1 MRHMQSDVD
10 GLLAVS
16 AHPVPPWVTSR
27 RREMIMSRG
36 TAAEGPDG
44 DGPVLATQPPA
55 VQVVDLGEASVEDL
69 LRGAAGGAQSA
80 WNEIVR
86 RYERLVWSVA
96 RTYRL
101 SNADAADAVQT
112 TWLRLVEHLGAIRDP
127 DRLGAWLATT
137 TRREA
142 LRLATRR
149 RRERADVADDQLAQ
163 LPDGGPGVEDSLLA
177 TERDR
182 LVNRAL
188 GQLDDRCQRLLRVL
202 SMSPPPRY
210 DAVAEAFGMPIG
222 SIGPTRG
229 RCLNR
234 LERSLLACGYL
245 RDDEP
250 LAEAS
255 GGRA

>member
-1 MRHMQSDVD
+1 MQCDVD
-10 GLLAVS
+10 ELLAVS
-16 AHPVPPWVTSR
+16 AHLVPPRVSSR
-27 RREMIMSRG
+27 RREISMSRG
-36 TAAEGPDG
+36 TAAEGPDVG
-44 DGPVLATQPPA
+44 GVVLPTQPPT
-55 VQVVDLGEASVEDL
+55 VGVVEIGDASVEDL
-69 LRGAAGGAQSA
+69 LHSAAAGAQSA

-112 TWLRLVEHLGAIRDP
+112 TWLRLVEHLAAIRDP

-137 TRREA
+137 TRRES

-149 RRERADVADDQLAQ
+149 RREQTDVADDQLAQ
-163 LPDGGPGVEDSLLA
+163 LPDSGPGVEDSLLA

-182 LVNRAL
+182 LVKRAL

-229 RCLNR
+229 RCLTR

>member
-1 MRHMQSDVD
+1 
-10 GLLAVS
+10 
-16 AHPVPPWVTSR
+16 
-27 RREMIMSRG
+27 MSRG
-36 TAAEGPDG
+36 TAAESVGDDG
-44 DGPVLATQPPA
+44 ATSSSLPPSPR
-55 VQVVDLGEASVEDL
+55 VVDVREASVGDL
-69 LRGAAGGAQSA
+69 LNRAVEGAQSA

-163 LPDGGPGVEDSLLA
+163 LPDGGPGVEDALLA

-182 LVNRAL
+182 LVMRAL

-229 RCLNR
+229 RCLAR

-245 RDDEP
+245 GDDEP